1 MESILLTNLTNSIVS
16 AIKSRTG
23 EMLEL
28 IQFFRIEFYTT
39 RRKWVICI
47 ATFLKK
53 NSHLSLIL
61 FTIDSLDIKNR
72 GMLIIDLKL
81 SHCLHS

>member
-1 MESILLTNLTNSIVS
+1 M
-16 AIKSRTG
+16 
-23 EMLEL
+23 
-28 IQFFRIEFYTT
+28 
-39 RRKWVICI
+39 